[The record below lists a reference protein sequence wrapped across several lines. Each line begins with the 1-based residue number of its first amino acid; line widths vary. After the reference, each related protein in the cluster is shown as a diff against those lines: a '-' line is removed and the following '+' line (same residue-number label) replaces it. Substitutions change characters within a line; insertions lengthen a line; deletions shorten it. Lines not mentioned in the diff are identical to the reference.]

1 MLILRMATRNLW
13 RQVGRNSLSMVSII
27 MGVFVMV
34 LGRGMAG
41 GFDENAIRAQIDSV
55 SGHVLAVPAEY
66 PEAGMRHPVDHSYAV
81 TPENRTWLDE
91 NSEAWTPRIV
101 AAPRAIAGRESMRVR
116 MIGVSETDTSVFPR
130 AFWKLTG
137 AYPESDTLQILVGKK
152 PAGLLGVGV
161 GDVVTLE
168 SRTVDGAIN
177 AMRFTVSGV
186 LDTGNPMIDNVGV
199 FVPIDGADQLLN
211 AQGRVTHIAAKVSN
225 RNRNQAL
232 AEGMALQFPTAE
244 VRTWQSEVEAMLET
258 GKMRSTMFNIMGIA
272 LLLMA
277 ATGIANTVLMAAYER
292 VREIGTLRSMG
303 LQRSGIVAMFALE
316 GFWMGVVGG
325 FIGMVSSGLLN
336 SYLSTNG
343 LNLVE
348 MMKGKADSMSN
359 VPIAAML
366 YFEFSYS
373 SLFSA
378 WAVAIVVAVLAS
390 IYPAVSASNISPA
403 EAVRAQ

>member
-27 MGVFVMV
+27 MGVCVMV

-41 GFDENAIRAQIDSV
+41 GFDENAIRAQIDSA
-55 SGHVLAVPAEY
+55 SGHVIAVPAEF
-66 PEAGMRHPVDHSYAV
+66 PESGMRFPVENAYPV
-81 TPENRTWLDE
+81 TPENRSWLDD
-91 NSEAWTPRIV
+91 NSTAWTPRLM
-101 AAPRAIAGRESMRVR
+101 ATPRAIAGRESMRVR
-116 MIGVSETDTSVFPR
+116 MVGVSETDTSVFPHDH
-130 AFWKLTG
+130 WTVVG
-137 AYPESDTLQILVGKK
+137 AYPEPDTLEVLVGKR
-152 PAGLLGVGV
+152 PAQLLGIDV
-161 GDVVTLE
+161 GDVLTLE

-186 LDTGNPMIDNVGV
+186 LTTGNPMIDNVGV

-225 RNRNQAL
+225 RNRNEAL
-232 AEGMALQFPTAE
+232 AEGMAKQFPGAE
-244 VRTWQSEVEAMLET
+244 VRTWQREVAAMLET
-258 GKMRSTMFNIMGIA
+258 GEMRSVMFNVMGVA

-316 GFWMGVVGG
+316 GFWMGTIGG
-325 FIGMVSSGLLN
+325 FIGMVGSGLLN
-336 SYLSTNG
+336 NYYSTHG

-348 MMKGKADSMSN
+348 MMAGKADSMSN

-366 YFEFSYS
+366 YFEFSYP
-373 SLFSA
+373 SLFIS
-378 WAVAIVVAVLAS
+378 WGVAIVVAVLAS
-390 IYPAVSASNISPA
+390 IYPALSASNISPA